1 MNKAKEHT
9 TVNVW
14 SSTWLSQ
21 RDLYSSSVK
30 VKLAVMNLRQEW
42 LSGELISFNP
52 VDYLAIKKFK
62 SPGYR
67 FKVCVI

>member
-30 VKLAVMNLRQEW
+30 GELAVMTLRQEW

-52 VDYLAIKKFK
+52 VDYLAIKKIQE
-62 SPGYR
+62 P
-67 FKVCVI
+67 